1 MRFRFQP
8 GVIAM
13 NDVMKARQALRIAP
27 KGQKA
32 KRRRDYIG
40 AVARAMADSMD
51 RDGVKPPRWAA
62 YVEASV

>member
-1 MRFRFQP
+1 MCE
-8 GVIAM
+8 VT
-13 NDVMKARQALRIAP
+13 KARQAERIAP
-27 KGQKA
+27 KGQKL
-32 KRRRDYIG
+32 KRRREHIR

>member
-1 MRFRFQP
+1 MQFQCQP

-13 NDVMKARQALRIAP
+13 NEVMKARQAERIAP

-32 KRRRDYIG
+32 KRRREHIL
-40 AVARAMADSMD
+40 AVACAMADSMD

-62 YVEASV
+62 YTDASA